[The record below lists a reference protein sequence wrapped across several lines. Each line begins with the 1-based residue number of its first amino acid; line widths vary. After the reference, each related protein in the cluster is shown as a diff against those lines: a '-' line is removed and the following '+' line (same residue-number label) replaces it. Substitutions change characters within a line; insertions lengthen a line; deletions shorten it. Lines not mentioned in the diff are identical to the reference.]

1 MNLSHL
7 TMWRHAVEPNHSKH
21 QEQNSWVPVL
31 HTDYVKSFQCSHA
44 RRQIVVSKCTVH
56 SNAELV
62 AVLKSDHIRFSRYL
76 SIFFGIT
83 FVFCSQWAG
92 QIQEYV
98 LMHTISVCN
107 GSIWFDMG
115 SYQNWTGPY
124 MAHHHFGN
132 PCPQIE
138 GLGELVKILR
148 ISPHQS
154 LHQHLLP
161 QQTLPE
167 FLTPS
172 WFEFSWASSLHPQ
185 ILKRLANHSLTNYY
199 MALARTGLLLV
210 ASSWTC
216 SAFAFASF
224 FGGNCIQ
231 YFGLPGFSE
240 TLTHDLMH
248 AMHEIRDNEVS
259 WHRNE
264 YQGIRI

>member
-124 MAHHHFGN
+124 IWLTIISETPLPPNRRSWRIGQDSSDVMGD
-132 PCPQIE
+132 
-138 GLGELVKILR
+138 
-148 ISPHQS
+148 ISPS
-154 LHQHLLP
+154 VIASA
-161 QQTLPE
+161 
-167 FLTPS
+167 LTAPVKS
-172 WFEFSWASSLHPQ
+172 CWVSELQPISRASSLPSQ
-185 ILKRLANHSLTNYY
+185 
-199 MALARTGLLLV
+199 
-210 ASSWTC
+210 
-216 SAFAFASF
+216 
-224 FGGNCIQ
+224 
-231 YFGLPGFSE
+231 
-240 TLTHDLMH
+240 
-248 AMHEIRDNEVS
+248 
-259 WHRNE
+259 
-264 YQGIRI
+264 